1 MNQKRWMSMAK
12 TNDDSLKI
20 VASVVSGW
28 NFLFSSKGSGNL
40 FPLTVKQAVQVYEAK
55 NIVYKAN
62 AEKSTTQIINQCFES
77 ICKHFNVQGSAKVLY
92 KPTLPHKV

>member
-40 FPLTVKQAVQVYEAK
+40 FPLTVKQAV
-55 NIVYKAN
+55 
-62 AEKSTTQIINQCFES
+62 
-77 ICKHFNVQGSAKVLY
+77 
-92 KPTLPHKV
+92 